1 MTARG
6 SLLVFR
12 RSSEPPELESH
23 SQTRRWSS
31 VHLLADK
38 RPHCHK
44 DLQSCQLTQ
53 QKGLGLTEHRDN
65 YLSFLADV
73 MDECVLLT

>member
-1 MTARG
+1 MRG
-6 SLLVFR
+6 SPLVFR

-23 SQTRRWSS
+23 CQTHRWSS
-31 VHLLADK
+31 VRLLVDK
-38 RPHCHK
+38 RPCCHK